1 MRVRRSATLLLIA
14 VVVPSAS
21 QTSSHLET
29 EHLEFDCR
37 EVAALTPEYLSRHGI
52 FVHGEGS
59 QDLRILGFDYEPLAP
74 GKSVRDRKKW
84 TDAQGN
90 EITDFKVYWT
100 YADRKT
106 GDKSVPGIW
115 RLRLAHY
122 QPRGEIKLL
131 SAGGSCSVE
140 IDLFFETSG
149 ANVIG
154 ILPVDSQWSYHS
166 NGVMEREYLEG
177 ISAALTARKTGTPKP
192 EDRP

>member
-1 MRVRRSATLLLIA
+1 MLLLIA
-14 VVVPSAS
+14 LVVPSAS

-29 EHLEFDCR
+29 EHFEFDCH
-37 EVAALTPEYLSRHGI
+37 EVAPVTSEYLSRHGI

-59 QDLRILGFDYEPLAP
+59 HDLRILGFDYEPLAP
-74 GKSVRDRKKW
+74 RKSVRDRKKW
-84 TDAQGN
+84 TDARGH

-131 SAGGSCSVE
+131 SAGGRCSVE
-140 IDLFFETSG
+140 FDLFFETSG

-177 ISAALTARKTGTPKP
+177 ISAALTERKTGTPKTKV
-192 EDRP
+192 RP